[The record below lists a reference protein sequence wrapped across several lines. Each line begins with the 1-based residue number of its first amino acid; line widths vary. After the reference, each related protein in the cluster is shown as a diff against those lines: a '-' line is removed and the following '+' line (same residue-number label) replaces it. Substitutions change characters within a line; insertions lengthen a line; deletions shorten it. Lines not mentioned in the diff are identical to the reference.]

1 MTESR
6 HDIGKESTTGCSY
19 QSHQLTE
26 VRHLDD
32 DHDGDDD
39 HGDDDN
45 DHDDGHD
52 EFEDLMS

>member
-6 HDIGKESTTGCSY
+6 HDIGKEGATGCSH
-19 QSHQLTE
+19 QSHQLTK
-26 VRHLDD
+26 VWHLDD
-32 DHDGDDD
+32 DHDDNDD

-52 EFEDLMS
+52 EYEDLMS